1 MNRVTLIGAA
11 EAVPRNG
18 IANGLEYSNFTIV
31 TYESFFNRYGLP
43 VERTLFHRVVAFGR
57 LVKAAI
63 RHVQEGAPIQVS
75 GRINYRTYIGSD
87 NIHRTLAE
95 IVADDIQPQDFHT
108 RQQVHQ
114 EQTQFSSKP

>member
-18 IANGLEYSNFTIV
+18 IANGLEYSNFTVV

-57 LVKAAI
+57 LAKAASQ
-63 RHVQEGAPIQVS
+63 HVQEGSSIQVS
-75 GRINYRTYIGSD
+75 GRINYRTYVGSD
-87 NIHRTLAE
+87 NVQRTLAE

-114 EQTQFSSKP
+114 EQTQFSSNP

>member
-18 IANGLEYSNFTIV
+18 IANGLEYSNFTVV
-31 TYESFFNRYGLP
+31 TYESFFNRFGLP

-57 LVKAAI
+57 LAKTASQ
-63 RHVQEGAPIQVS
+63 HVQEGASIQVS
-75 GRINYRTYIGSD
+75 GRINYRTYVGSD
-87 NIHRTLAE
+87 NVQRTLAE

-108 RQQVHQ
+108 RQQVHP
-114 EQTQFSSKP
+114 EQTQFSSNP